1 MKTETWCTHHFQW
14 PVFVS
19 VWVDLYAWKRER
31 EMKVTYDLF
40 VLLLLLLL
48 LLLLWWEKWKLAGYL
63 LIGIDV
69 FIYIFL
75 FFVGLSSILI
85 LDPLLFLLIY
95 IHVYRHAQ
103 AQADQHK
110 PDEYTFAFAGHLG
123 LPFFCLS
130 HFFSLS
136 LFSSPAPFH
145 PPSGPREREREREK
159 KSRRRRRQMACSF
172 GSHQPPSCFI
182 CFVFLY
188 TAARSPAGIYFC
200 FPCRSQKKEN
210 GRQLLVPAAALA
222 VKQKAGSIYGRTGST
237 VDTVCRLNVK
247 KLKVS

>member
-145 PPSGPREREREREK
+145 PPSGPRERERER
-159 KSRRRRRQMACSF
+159 KSPEDAEGKWPAASVVISPRLVSSALCFSIQLLARQQA
-172 GSHQPPSCFI
+172 FI
-182 CFVFLY
+182 FVFLA
-188 TAARSPAGIYFC
+188 AARK
-200 FPCRSQKKEN
+200 RKM
-210 GRQLLVPAAALA
+210 AA
-222 VKQKAGSIYGRTGST
+222 S
-237 VDTVCRLNVK
+237 C
-247 KLKVS
+247 